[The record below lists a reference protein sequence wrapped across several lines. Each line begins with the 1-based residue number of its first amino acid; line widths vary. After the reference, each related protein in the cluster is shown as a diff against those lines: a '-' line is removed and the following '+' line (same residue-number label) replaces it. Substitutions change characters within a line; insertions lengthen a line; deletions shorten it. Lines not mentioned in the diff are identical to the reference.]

1 MRCSTLRG
9 TFCLLITLAT
19 PRQDW
24 TGSNPSRREGGG
36 CGFTLSRPHSC
47 CAVRLVYIQISPG
60 HIWTTLYFNIFL
72 KIILKNPMRSFNIF
86 CPYQKSKTNTVLF
99 LPIYGQRV
107 WLRTVCSLHEQFCNN
122 TWPYRF
128 NLYDRAPMRTL
139 PPDQIPQLYED
150 IHLLAA
156 TVKDPQGEWW
166 LKLHPG
172 TVLFV
177 DNWRVLHGRASYTGL
192 RKMTGCY
199 VSRSDY
205 ISKARVLGII

>member
-1 MRCSTLRG
+1 
-9 TFCLLITLAT
+9 
-19 PRQDW
+19 
-24 TGSNPSRREGGG
+24 
-36 CGFTLSRPHSC
+36 
-47 CAVRLVYIQISPG
+47 
-60 HIWTTLYFNIFL
+60 
-72 KIILKNPMRSFNIF
+72 
-86 CPYQKSKTNTVLF
+86 
-99 LPIYGQRV
+99 
-107 WLRTVCSLHEQFCNN
+107 
-122 TWPYRF
+122 
-128 NLYDRAPMRTL
+128 MRTL
-139 PPDQIPQLYED
+139 PPDQIHQLYED

-156 TVKDPQGEWW
+156 TVKEPQGEWW

>member
-1 MRCSTLRG
+1 
-9 TFCLLITLAT
+9 
-19 PRQDW
+19 
-24 TGSNPSRREGGG
+24 
-36 CGFTLSRPHSC
+36 
-47 CAVRLVYIQISPG
+47 
-60 HIWTTLYFNIFL
+60 
-72 KIILKNPMRSFNIF
+72 
-86 CPYQKSKTNTVLF
+86 
-99 LPIYGQRV
+99 
-107 WLRTVCSLHEQFCNN
+107 
-122 TWPYRF
+122 
-128 NLYDRAPMRTL
+128 MRTL
-139 PPDQIPQLYED
+139 PSDQIPQLYED

>member
-1 MRCSTLRG
+1 MTQ
-9 TFCLLITLAT
+9 I
-19 PRQDW
+19 D
-24 TGSNPSRREGGG
+24 GSY
-36 CGFTLSRPHSC
+36 F
-47 CAVRLVYIQISPG
+47 
-60 HIWTTLYFNIFL
+60 FNIFL
-72 KIILKNPMRSFNIF
+72 KLLLKNPVHKWSFNIF
-86 CPYQKSKTNTVLF
+86 CPYQKSKTKSTVLF
-99 LPIYGQRV
+99 LLIYGQRV
-107 WLRTVCSLHEQFCNN
+107 WLRKVYSLHMQFYIN
-122 TWPYRF
+122 TCPYRF

-205 ISKARVLGII
+205 ISKARILGII